1 MLLILLMAKN
11 LFKGLFTAY
20 RKMNSQ
26 FFKNTLTKIWR
37 TDLSGHQN
45 RQLMPLFSLCLSIS
59 LTEAFSY
66 MFTSEVS
73 VI

>member
-1 MLLILLMAKN
+1 MVLILLIVKN

-20 RKMNSQ
+20 QKMNSQ
-26 FFKNTLTKIWR
+26 FFKNTLTRIWR
-37 TDLSGHQN
+37 TDLSGRQN
-45 RQLMPLFSLCLSIS
+45 RQLMPLFSFCLSIS
-59 LTEAFSY
+59 LTGAFSY